1 MKTLSLT
8 ISFILFSLTV
18 SFSQCKLINH
28 PDNDKIINYILQGK
42 YKKVIT
48 LTTSAHFENVI
59 LLDTNSISYLLYNH
73 QLDSQEVSVFI
84 NYMARLKNVLNVQT
98 ISKAIS
104 NPKNLSIDI
113 ATNVYDDAS
122 YIGIDVP
129 NTKYGRRVY
138 IINDG
143 KYTYSLIIAFINLKL
158 VGISIQIDNN

>member
-18 SFSQCKLINH
+18 SFSQCKLIDRLN
-28 PDNDKIINYILQGK
+28 NDKIINYILQGK
-42 YKKVIT
+42 YHKVIK
-48 LTTSAHFENVI
+48 LTMSAHFENVI
-59 LLDTNSISYLLYNH
+59 ILDTNSISYSSYNH

-104 NPKNLSIDI
+104 NPKNLSINI
-113 ATNVYDDAS
+113 STNVYDDAS
-122 YIGIDVP
+122 YIGINVP
-129 NTKYGRRVY
+129 NTKYGRRIY
-138 IINDG
+138 IISDDV
-143 KYTYSLIIAFINLKL
+143 YTYSLIIAFINLKL

>member
-1 MKTLSLT
+1 MRTLILT
-8 ISFILFSLTV
+8 ISFVLFTLVT
-18 SFSQCKLINH
+18 SFSQWRATDRPN
-28 PDNDKIINYILQGK
+28 NDKIINYILKGK
-42 YKKVIT
+42 YLKVIK
-48 LTTSAHFENVI
+48 LTKSAHFENVI
-59 LLDTNSISYLLYNH
+59 LLDTNSISYSSYNH

>member
-1 MKTLSLT
+1 MKTLILT
-8 ISFILFSLTV
+8 ISFIFFSLST
-18 SFSQCKLINH
+18 SFSQWRATDR
-28 PDNDKIINYILQGK
+28 PDNDKIINYILQSK
-42 YKKVIT
+42 YKKVIK
-48 LTTSAHFENVI
+48 LTKSAHFENVI
-59 LLDTNSISYLLYNH
+59 LLDTNSISYSSYNH